1 MQKSVY
7 ITLDLYRIVYM
18 GRSSLPKTHLLLK
31 NGEHCCQV
39 KATILLSFT
48 HDPLKVTCMNCVK
61 YFLENESEIELA
73 DNLEEENGFN

>member
-1 MQKSVY
+1 MQKTVY
-7 ITLDLYRIVYM
+7 TKCIMRKIVYM

-61 YFLENESEIELA
+61 YFLENEGEIELA
-73 DNLEEENGFN
+73 DNLEEENGVN